1 MRNSVGSS
9 GLPSPATAH
18 CYFSHRNLHQG
29 RRCGRIMHPVYLWLV
44 RSKFTRLLRESSGHG
59 STPAR
64 DRVKSCCFFLSPPP
78 PPPPFFFFFFFF
90 WLLLFCFFFCSVLLS
105 QQLVQTRY
113 HCLSRSLC
121 AQQELKSL
129 CTLKIPRGPIISES
143 LYTGG
148 MEYTDNA

>member
-1 MRNSVGSS
+1 MGSS
-9 GLPSPATAH
+9 GPPSPATAH

-78 PPPPFFFFFFFF
+78 PPPPFFFGGGGGGVV
-90 WLLLFCFFFCSVLLS
+90 LLLFLFCS
-105 QQLVQTRY
+105 
-113 HCLSRSLC
+113 
-121 AQQELKSL
+121 
-129 CTLKIPRGPIISES
+129 SES
-143 LYTGG
+143 TTCADSLSLLVSQSVCTTGTEVVVHVKDPMRAYYKRKPLYWWHGIHR
-148 MEYTDNA
+148 